1 MEFQSHGRLIGLVP
15 PALSARL
22 ATSTSTP
29 TLLLAALFIGK
40 ARLST
45 DPNGSAHAA
54 VGNPQPSA
62 RGSRS
67 DLPSGPRQHQSQ
79 PRPGGGCRVRGR
91 VRADGLGL
99 PGPHVS
105 WQLRPVP
112 SCLVA
117 SGLEVAVSRDSRAR
131 PVWQPHLARWGPHPA
146 LGVESGVTR
155 PTCHMRTPAAR
166 GPCDSLAPWPF
177 HPCSLHT
184 VAPQLALAWGLSLA
198 NPVGPGVD
206 KTVYHTN
213 PPSRARGV

>member
-1 MEFQSHGRLIGLVP
+1 MLFTLEFQSHGRLIGLVP

-79 PRPGGGCRVRGR
+79 PRPGGGVPPERAGQSRRPRPAWAPRVLAAQACAVLPGGQWPRGGR
-91 VRADGLGL
+91 VQGQPGPPGVAATLGQVGPSPC
-99 PGPHVS
+99 PGRGVRCDSPHVS
-105 WQLRPVP
+105 HEDTCSP
-112 SCLVA
+112 
-117 SGLEVAVSRDSRAR
+117 GAV
-131 PVWQPHLARWGPHPA
+131 
-146 LGVESGVTR
+146 
-155 PTCHMRTPAAR
+155 
-166 GPCDSLAPWPF
+166 
-177 HPCSLHT
+177 
-184 VAPQLALAWGLSLA
+184 
-198 NPVGPGVD
+198 
-206 KTVYHTN
+206 
-213 PPSRARGV
+213 